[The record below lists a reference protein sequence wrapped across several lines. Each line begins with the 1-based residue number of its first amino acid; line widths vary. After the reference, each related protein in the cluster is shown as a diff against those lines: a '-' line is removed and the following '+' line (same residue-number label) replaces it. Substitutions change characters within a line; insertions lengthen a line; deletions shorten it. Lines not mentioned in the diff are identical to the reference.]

1 MGGNVYFSPIF
12 INKKNMKFSKKI
24 LFENIDVKTNGLKTY
39 SEKPQSIVVTE
50 SQLER
55 IIQKI
60 LKKK

>member
-1 MGGNVYFSPIF
+1 
-12 INKKNMKFSKKI
+12 MKFSKKI
-24 LFENIDVKTNGLKTY
+24 LFENMNLKTSGLKNF

-55 IIQKI
+55 VIQKI